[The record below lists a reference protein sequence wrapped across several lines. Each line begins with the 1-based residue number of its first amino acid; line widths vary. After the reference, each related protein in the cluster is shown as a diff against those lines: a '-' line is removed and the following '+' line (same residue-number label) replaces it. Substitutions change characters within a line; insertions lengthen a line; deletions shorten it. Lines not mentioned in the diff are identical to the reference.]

1 MSDGTLCSDLIWT
14 IACDDGSPLGST
26 KVDLL
31 CTQSLAKKFLLI
43 IDLTTAY
50 NLEFMLLTATGWI
63 VVHHFLM
70 SQPFQTLIST
80 MFRDLTAKVMVPLVR
95 YLKTNFKTRSDVPYL
110 NIFTW
115 C

>member
-1 MSDGTLCSDLIWT
+1 MGDGTLCSDLIWT
-14 IACDDGSPLGST
+14 IACDAGSPLGST

-63 VVHHFLM
+63 VAHHFLM
-70 SQPFQTLIST
+70 SQPLQTLILT
-80 MFRDLTAKVMVPLVR
+80 MFLGLTAKVMVPLLL
-95 YLKTNFKTRSDVPYL
+95 YLKTNFKTRNDFPSL